1 MTHLAENSWPLE
13 TAALPTVA
21 QLETMLA
28 WEWEARIMGRRQ
40 SWLYRLVEA
49 VRDVASA
56 REHGVSQ
63 RMLRRLQGIS
73 CQMPE
78 GDTRT
83 LRVLAEVS
91 ILAPTSMRIA
101 RYRVVFDPTSLKP
114 SGFVTAGVVPVH
126 GGVTRLFKTR
136 FIGTRA
142 VTPLSAIHR
151 DFEPIVVD
159 AAEGMLRAARQIAG
173 AANTNAPPVP
183 DPSSRMLRLVHSR

>member
-1 MTHLAENSWPLE
+1 
-13 TAALPTVA
+13 
-21 QLETMLA
+21 
-28 WEWEARIMGRRQ
+28 MGRRQ

-49 VRDVASA
+49 LRDVASA

-91 ILAPTSMRIA
+91 ILAPTGMRIA
-101 RYRVVFDPTSLKP
+101 RYRVVVDPTSLKP

-126 GGVTRLFKTR
+126 GGVTRLFETR

-159 AAEGMLRAARQIAG
+159 AAEGLLRAARQIAG

-183 DPSSRMLRLVHSR
+183 DPNSRMLRLVHSR